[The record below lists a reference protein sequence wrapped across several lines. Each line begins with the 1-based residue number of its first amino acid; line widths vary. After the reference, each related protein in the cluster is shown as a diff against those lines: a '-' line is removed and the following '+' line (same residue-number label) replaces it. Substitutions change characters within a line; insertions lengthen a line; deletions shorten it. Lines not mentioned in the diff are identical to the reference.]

1 VWAWLTEN
9 EKLKQ
14 WFLELRIG
22 SLQEGGKIL
31 FDMSN
36 GTFEEME
43 ILKLIHE
50 SDYNAYNLHPA
61 GYSYLYF
68 IGCKFLFS

>member
-14 WFLELRIG
+14 WFLELRID

-43 ILKLIHE
+43 T
-50 SDYNAYNLHPA
+50 
-61 GYSYLYF
+61 
-68 IGCKFLFS
+68 